1 MNPLVS
7 IVIACYNDKDY
18 VKNCLLS
25 IQQQT
30 YAAIEVIVVDDGS
43 AAPTKELLASL
54 QSLYTVLITQ
64 ENKGQAAA
72 RNAGI
77 TAAKG
82 DYILIVDSD
91 DSIAPTYVEKAVA
104 TISTNENV
112 QLVCSHLLVTEGDK
126 QYEEVIQGGVFKD
139 FLFKN
144 PAVNGSMFR
153 KSAWSQAGGYDVSM
167 RRGYEDWEFFI
178 RLMALGGIC
187 KVIPEPL
194 YHYLK
199 RPGSTTTFA
208 QQRQPELWN
217 YIFNKNIELYKP
229 YSAELV
235 AFYTKELEKRNKI
248 IDDLKNSNSYK
259 MGNKIATFVNKIK
272 GS

>member
-18 VKNCLLS
+18 VEKCLLS

-30 YAAIEVIVVDDGS
+30 YPTLEVIVVDDGS
-43 AAPTKELLASL
+43 DAPTKEVLASL

-91 DSIAPTYVEKAVA
+91 DSIAPTYVAKAVA

-112 QLVCSHLLVTEGDK
+112 QLVCSYWLVNEGEK
-126 QYEEVIQGGVFKD
+126 KYVEKIIGGD
-139 FLFKN
+139 LGNFLFRN
-144 PAVNGSMFR
+144 SAINGSMFR
-153 KSAWSQAGGYDVSM
+153 KSAWSHVGGYDTSM

-178 RLMALGGIC
+178 RLMALGGTC
-187 KVIPEPL
+187 EVIPEPL
-194 YHYLK
+194 YYYLK

-208 QQRQPELWN
+208 QQRQPELWH
-217 YIFNKNIELYKP
+217 YIFTKNIELYKGN
-229 YSAELV
+229 ELSMID
-235 AFYTKELEKRNKI
+235 FYTKELEKRNRMI
-248 IDDLKNSNSYK
+248 NELKNSKSFK
-259 MGNKIATFVNKIK
+259 MGNKIAKIFNLLK
-272 GS
+272 K